1 MALTKVT
8 GQVIKNTTDVTV
20 GVLTVTNN
28 LSVDAALSVGATATF
43 VSDVSIGGTVSI
55 AGTLTYEDV
64 TNIDAVGL
72 ITARNGIVVGSGIT
86 LSKDGDIFA
95 TGISTFNDGVNIT
108 NGNLTIT
115 ENVSENYGAKITILG
130 NNVGILSSTDDGAN
144 FLLFDNDTENKI
156 RTVDGRLHLHADVRD
171 AVADSAIRFYVDN
184 NVKAN
189 IDGNGHFYF
198 DTDSDSYFHKPASN
212 TFAFKTAGGERLRI
226 FSTGQVAIGNT
237 ITVVANEATG
247 TLIVDGGDSN
257 IGGIQVHAGGG
268 ENIGDL
274 SGISFSHGNTG
285 TVSRPKAAIALE
297 KQDLTSGRGD
307 LCFYVDP
314 VNNNEAVSTADE
326 RVRITNN
333 GDVGIGTTMS
343 GSGTRRL
350 HIYKG
355 TGCGAHGQADGEVC
369 IESSNAPTLQ
379 LLCPSTID
387 AAGILFGDESN
398 SASGRITYSHVTNSM
413 SFKTNGNNERVR
425 ITSNGN
431 VGLGTTVPD
440 GNLHVFNGS
449 AGAVSAAGDSNE
461 LILESAANVGMSL
474 LTANDSYGR
483 IKFGDPDANN
493 AGVIYYYHTD
503 DHMGFKTSNSEAL
516 SINSGGNVGIFQ
528 LTPTKARL
536 HVVSAT
542 GVTTSIVAKFRN
554 PATSSNVESRIGL
567 VAGYSDTANDT
578 EGHVFIGAKRNGSG
592 NTAHITFSTY
602 GTSEMRERVR
612 ITNDGKMRI
621 GGQNLAGVESTQPSY
636 LHIQGHN
643 SSGENSKIQT
653 WRGTSDILSIIE
665 DSGGDFSLDNDGLS
679 TRLQIKDGTGGIL
692 FNYSNNDTA
701 TFGIQAGYLF
711 SRKMYDDTVT
721 GTANVIVTGSSS
733 NYRIRRATSTRR
745 FKNNIREYNGNGV
758 LSIKRITPKLWEDHV
773 DGDTKLG
780 FIAEELH
787 EMGLRNAVTYS
798 GYEGGIEVGI
808 GVTYGDG
815 YGNGTPPVTKTG
827 EELEDGV
834 EVVDGIDL
842 TSLVAELVIAVKEL
856 STRVETLESGG

>member
-20 GVLTVTNN
+20 GVLTVTNT
-28 LSVDAALSVGATATF
+28 LAVGATVNF

-86 LSKDGDIFA
+86 LSKDGDIFT
-95 TGISTFNDGVNIT
+95 TGISTFKDGV
-108 NGNLTIT
+108 TIT
-115 ENVSENYGAKITILG
+115 SGSLNILNGSSSEGLNVTSA
-130 NNVGILSSTDDGAN
+130 NNDVGILSSTDDGCN
-144 FLLFDNDTENKI
+144 LLLFDDDSESKI

-171 AVADSAIRFYVDN
+171 AVADSSIRFYVDN
-184 NVKAN
+184 NVKAH
-189 IDGNGHFYF
+189 IDANGHFYF
-198 DTDSDSYFHKPASN
+198 DSDSDSYFHKPASN
-212 TFAFKTAGGERLRI
+212 TFAFKTADKERLRI
-226 FSTGQVAIGNT
+226 LSTGQVGIGTT
-237 ITVVANEATG
+237 IHTVPSGATG
-247 TLIVDGGDSN
+247 ILVVDGGDSN

-274 SGISFSHGNTG
+274 AGISFSHGETG
-285 TVSRPKAAIALE
+285 TIGRPKAAIALE

-307 LCFYVDP
+307 LCFYVDKAS
-314 VNNNEAVSTADE
+314 NNNPVSTTDE
-326 RVRITNN
+326 VVRITNN

-343 GSGTRRL
+343 GSGTRKL

-355 TGCGAHGQADGEVC
+355 SCGAHGQADGELVV
-369 IESSNAPTLQ
+369 ESNNAPTLQ
-379 LLCPSTID
+379 LLCPSTKTP
-387 AAGILFGDESN
+387 AILFGDESN
-398 SASGRITYSHVTNSM
+398 SSAGRIAYNHPDNAM
-413 SFKTNGNNERVR
+413 IFKTNGNTERVR
-425 ITSNGN
+425 IEDDGKVGIGTS
-431 VGLGTTVPD
+431 VSD
-440 GNLHVFNGS
+440 GNLHVFNSS
-449 AGAVSAAGDSNE
+449 AGAVFAAGDSNE
-461 LILESAANVGMSL
+461 LILESSANVGMSL

-503 DHMGFKTSNSEAL
+503 DHMGFKTGNTEAL

-528 LTPTKARL
+528 QTPTKARL

-542 GVTTSIVAKFRN
+542 GITTSIAAKFRN
-554 PATSSNVESRIGL
+554 PATSSNVECRIGL

-602 GTSEMRERVR
+602 GTSAVRERVR

-621 GGQNLAGVESTQPSY
+621 GGENLAGVESSQPSY
-636 LHIQGHN
+636 LHIQGH
-643 SSGENSKIQT
+643 SASGESSKIQT

-665 DSGGDFSLDNDGLS
+665 DSGGDFAIDCDGQDN
-679 TRLQIKDGTGGIL
+679 RIQIKDGTGGIVI
-692 FNYSNNDTA
+692 NYTNNDTT
-701 TFGIQAGYLF
+701 TFGIANNYVF
-711 SRKMYDDTVT
+711 SRRINDDTLT
-721 GTANVIVTGSSS
+721 GTANVIISGQAGG
-733 NYRIRRATSTRR
+733 YRIRKVGSSRR
-745 FKNNIREYNGNGV
+745 FKDNIREYNGNGV
-758 LSIKRITPKLWEDHV
+758 SSIKRITPKLWEDHT

-787 EMGLRNAVTYS
+787 EMGLRNSVTYD
-798 GYEGGIEVGI
+798 GYDGGIEVGV
-808 GVTYGDG
+808 GVTYGGG

-834 EVVDGIDL
+834 EVVDAIDL
-842 TSLVAELVIAVKEL
+842 TALVAELVIAVKEL

>member
-86 LSKDGDIFA
+86 LSKDGDIFT
-95 TGISTFNDGVNIT
+95 TGISTFKDGV
-108 NGNLTIT
+108 TIT
-115 ENVSENYGAKITILG
+115 SGSLNILNG
-130 NNVGILSSTDDGAN
+130 SSSDNINIRTANNDVGILSSTDDGAN
-144 FLLFDNDTENKI
+144 FRLFDDDTETLI
-156 RTVDGRLHLHADVRD
+156 RTVDGRLHIYADYQNQ
-171 AVADSAIRFYVDN
+171 VADSAIRFYVDN
-184 NVKAN
+184 NIKAN
-189 IDGNGHFYF
+189 IDGNGHFYSGS
-198 DTDSDSYFHKPASN
+198 DTDSYFHRPSSN
-212 TFAFKTAGGERLRI
+212 TFAFKTSGQERLRI
-226 FSTGQVAIGNT
+226 LSTGQVGIGT
-237 ITVVANEATG
+237 TFSSVTSSATG
-247 TLIVDGGDSN
+247 ILVVDGGDSN
-257 IGGIQVHAGGG
+257 IGAIQVHAGAG

-274 SGISFSHGNTG
+274 AGISFSHGETG
-285 TVSRPKAAIALE
+285 TIGRPKAAIALE

-307 LCFYVDP
+307 LCFYVDKAA
-314 VNNNEAVSTADE
+314 NNNPVSTTDE
-326 RVRITNN
+326 VVRITNN

-343 GSGTRRL
+343 GSGTRKL

-355 TGCGAHGQADGEVC
+355 SCGAHGQADGELVV
-369 IESSNAPTLQ
+369 ESNNAPTLQ
-379 LLCPSTID
+379 LLCPSD
-387 AAGILFGDESN
+387 KVPAILFGDESN
-398 SASGRITYSHVTNSM
+398 SAAGRIQYSHPDNAM
-413 SFKTNGNNERVR
+413 IFKTDGNTERVR
-425 ITSNGN
+425 IEDDGKVGIGTS
-431 VGLGTTVPD
+431 VSD
-440 GNLHVFNGS
+440 GNLHVFNSS

-461 LILESAANVGMSL
+461 LILESSANVGMSL
-474 LTANDSYGR
+474 LTANNSYGR

-503 DHMGFKTSNSEAL
+503 DHMGFKTSNNEAL

-528 LTPTKARL
+528 QTPTKARL

-542 GVTTSIVAKFRN
+542 GITTSIAAKFRN
-554 PATSSNVESRIGL
+554 PASSSNVECRIGL

-602 GTSEMRERVR
+602 GTSEVRERVR

-636 LHIQGHN
+636 LHIQGHS
-643 SSGENSKIQT
+643 SSGESSKIQT
-653 WRGTSDILSIIE
+653 WRGSSDILSVIE
-665 DSGGDFSLDNDGLS
+665 DGGGDFALDNDGLNN
-679 TRLQIKDGTGGIL
+679 RLQIRDGTGGIQ
-692 FNYSNNDTA
+692 FNYANNDVS
-701 TFGIQAGYLF
+701 TFGFQNGYCF
-711 SRKMYDDTVT
+711 SRKINDDTT
-721 GTANVIVTGSSS
+721 TSAANINIVGSASG
-733 NYRIRRATSTRR
+733 YRIRKSTSTRR
-745 FKNNIREYNGNGV
+745 FKDNIREYNGGGV
-758 LSIKRITPKLWEDHV
+758 SSIKRIIPKLWEDHA
-773 DGDTKLG
+773 DGFTKLG

-787 EMGLRNAVTYS
+787 EMGLRNAVTYD

-834 EVVDGIDL
+834 EVVDGLDL
-842 TSLVAELVIAVKEL
+842 TALVAELVIAVKEL